1 MAKESL
7 QPKPIQEGLR
17 LMNQCPVCKGAYQ
30 ADRKNILEERGE
42 AHLVHITCPHCHN
55 AIMAVIVAN
64 PLGLSSVGMLTDLTA
79 SDVSRVYHLDSIS
92 EDELFAGHLLLK
104 ERNLSMILSDIK
116 SNIK

>member
-1 MAKESL
+1 MAKESQ
-7 QPKPIQEGLR
+7 QPRPIQEGLR

-30 ADRKNILEERGE
+30 ADKKNILEERGE
-42 AHLVHITCPHCHN
+42 AHLVHITCPFCHN

-79 SDVSRVYHLDSIS
+79 SDVSRLYHQGPIS
-92 EDELFAGHLLLK
+92 EDELFACHLLLK

-116 SNIK
+116 